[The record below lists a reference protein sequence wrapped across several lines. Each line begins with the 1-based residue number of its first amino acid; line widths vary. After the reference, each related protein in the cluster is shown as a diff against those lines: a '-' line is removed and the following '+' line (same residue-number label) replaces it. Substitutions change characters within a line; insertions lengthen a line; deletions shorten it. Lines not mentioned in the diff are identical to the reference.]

1 MLAAPSLRMNG
12 PHHIGPLRRSAAAAA
27 APAAKAQCIDRSE
40 AGVLPPS
47 ISAGQSHWPEV
58 IVVVLD
64 RQSCRLS
71 LMSSTISFPISVLHA
86 AYTYTRCAKTG
97 PQTHDSRLLS
107 NVNRF
112 SIFLSG
118 RFLGKF
124 AVKCILTNPPHLAYV
139 ATLPC
144 ETLMS
149 AKQAINDKLP
159 GSVAA
164 YLRYG
169 GVVNKQIRKGLL
181 VSLTLKK
188 N

>member
-1 MLAAPSLRMNG
+1 MQ
-12 PHHIGPLRRSAAAAA
+12 H
-27 APAAKAQCIDRSE
+27 
-40 AGVLPPS
+40 
-47 ISAGQSHWPEV
+47 
-58 IVVVLD
+58 
-64 RQSCRLS
+64 
-71 LMSSTISFPISVLHA
+71 
-86 AYTYTRCAKTG
+86 TRIQDVPKTG

-124 AVKCILTNPPHLAYV
+124 AVKCILKNPPHLASV

-181 VSLTLKK
+181 VSLTVKKKLKFVNIWKVASK
-188 N
+188 NVIVSCTFCVF

>member
-1 MLAAPSLRMNG
+1 MLTDF
-12 PHHIGPLRRSAAAAA
+12 
-27 APAAKAQCIDRSE
+27 Q
-40 AGVLPPS
+40 
-47 ISAGQSHWPEV
+47 
-58 IVVVLD
+58 
-64 RQSCRLS
+64 
-71 LMSSTISFPISVLHA
+71 F
-86 AYTYTRCAKTG
+86 
-97 PQTHDSRLLS
+97 
-107 NVNRF
+107 
-112 SIFLSG
+112 FLSG

-124 AVKCILTNPPHLAYV
+124 AVKCILTNPPHFADV
-139 ATLPC
+139 ATLPR

-188 N
+188 IKIREHLAKLQAKT